1 MDATPRRSCIAIALG
16 LSLAHAAPAWAQQSK
31 VVPGLMGPNALPAL
45 PVEDAEILPDVT
57 GEVAASTH
65 ATGGGGAD
73 RAFAPQFR
81 LLVPFLGAAALEL
94 SGTPLEVWS
103 VTPAT
108 RERFGGR
115 SLSGVSKGDVAFGAR
130 FALLREAPRR
140 PALTLRLLTKATTG
154 KGLADRRFTDAP
166 AYAIGFLAA
175 KTAFEAT
182 GGAVRRVRLL
192 AKLGLLAWS
201 QEQGL
206 QDDALD
212 YGLAAD
218 TRFRTATEVRL
229 EWRGYQGYQVN
240 DKPMLVAVRVLQPVA
255 ARAGVFAGVNRGVRS
270 DAPAWEVRAGVTFA
284 LRSPFQ

>member
-1 MDATPRRSCIAIALG
+1 MTGTRRRISLALG
-16 LSLAHAAPAWAQQSK
+16 LWLALAAPAAAQQSK
-31 VVPGLMGPNALPAL
+31 VVPGLMGPNALPAI
-45 PVEDAEILPDVT
+45 PVEDAEILPDVA

-65 ATGGGGAD
+65 ATGRGGRD

-81 LLVPFLGAAALEL
+81 LVIPFLGAAALEV

-103 VTPAT
+103 VSPAT

-175 KTAFEAT
+175 KGVFSTT
-182 GGAVRRVRLL
+182 SGAVRGVRLL

-218 TRFRTATEVRL
+218 ARLRTRTEVRL

-240 DKPMLVAVRVLQPVA
+240 DKPMLVALRVLQPVA

-270 DAPAWEVRAGVTFA
+270 DAPEWELRAGVTFT
-284 LRSPFQ
+284 LESPFR